1 MERLIGVCRKSTRS
15 CALRTSALRSSWT
28 FGYLDTWPSPSHS
41 HHNGLRRPPP
51 PSSKPTAAPPRT
63 CRTILLIIST
73 LPRRSL
79 HESVSG
85 RVAEIWSV
93 FGQVGP
99 SHDHAAVGRGRRS
112 SKGVSGIRVPS
123 CLTPGASR
131 VCLDFDHIN
140 LASRLWAENLSQAPH
155 FAWVPTKWWL
165 DPRPPAC
172 TSPHSCRWEVR
183 SEQKKAG
190 KHLQLPMFR
199 LLVCQQGCKQVA
211 WGFGVDLAA
220 PPRAS
225 CDQLAGAIRPE
236 PCVFHCNHVFMSP
249 VAATQKPAIS
259 VQCVCSVTRR
269 VLLMLHT
276 C

>member
-140 LASRLWAENLSQAPH
+140 LASRLWAEDLSQAPH
-155 FAWVPTKWWL
+155 FAWVPPSGGWIPSLPLALHHTVVAGKS
-165 DPRPPAC
+165 A
-172 TSPHSCRWEVR
+172 VN
-183 SEQKKAG
+183 KKTG

-199 LLVCQQGCKQVA
+199 LLGCQQGCKQVA
-211 WGFGVDLAA
+211 WGFGVELTAT
-220 PPRAS
+220 PRAS

-249 VAATQKPAIS
+249 VAATKNPP
-259 VQCVCSVTRR
+259 
-269 VLLMLHT
+269 
-276 C
+276 